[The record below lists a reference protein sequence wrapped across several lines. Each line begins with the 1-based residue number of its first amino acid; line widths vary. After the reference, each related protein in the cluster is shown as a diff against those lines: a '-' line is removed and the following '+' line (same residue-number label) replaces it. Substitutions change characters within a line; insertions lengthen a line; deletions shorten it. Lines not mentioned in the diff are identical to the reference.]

1 MNKQQLKMYKTIYNE
16 LKNKKVFGIYDEDRL
31 TITTINNQTYI
42 VNLNCLMFYGQVLVD
57 DNDTMI
63 PFNQLTEQS
72 ITDIINYMYKKME
85 GN

>member
-1 MNKQQLKMYKTIYNE
+1 MYKTIYNE
-16 LKNKKVFGIYDEDRL
+16 IKEKKVFGIYDEDRL

-42 VNLNCLMFYGQVLVD
+42 VNLNCLMFYEQVLVD
-57 DNDTMI
+57 DNDTII
-63 PFNQLTEQS
+63 PFNQLTSES

>member
-1 MNKQQLKMYKTIYNE
+1 MYKTIYNE
-16 LKNKKVFGIYDEDRL
+16 LKNKKAFGIYDEDRL
-31 TITTINNQTYI
+31 TITTINNQTYT

-63 PFNQLTEQS
+63 PFNQLTSES

>member
-1 MNKQQLKMYKTIYNE
+1 MKMYKTIYNE
-16 LKNKKVFGIYDEDRL
+16 LKNKKAFGIYDEDRL
-31 TITTINNQTYI
+31 TITTINNQTYT
-42 VNLNCLMFYGQVLVD
+42 VNLNCLMFYKQVLVD

-63 PFNQLTEQS
+63 PFNQLTSES

>member
-1 MNKQQLKMYKTIYNE
+1 MKMYKTIYNE

-42 VNLNCLMFYGQVLVD
+42 VNLNCLMFYKKVLVD
-57 DNDTMI
+57 DNDTII
-63 PFNQLTEQS
+63 PFNQLTSES

>member
-1 MNKQQLKMYKTIYNE
+1 MYKTIYNE
-16 LKNKKVFGIYDEDRL
+16 LKEKKVFGIYDEDRL
-31 TITTINNQTYI
+31 TITTINNHTYT
-42 VNLNCLMFYGQVLVD
+42 VNLNCLMFYKQVLVD

-63 PFNQLTEQS
+63 PFNQLTSES